1 MEIQYPLEERIGDP
15 DLFVGRCRELS
26 EFSQWID
33 AIPRKRAKSRVI
45 LARRKSGKT
54 VFMQRLFNIIWTQN
68 SMTIPFYF
76 NIQEVKMWFPD
87 FAIKYYET
95 FASHCISF
103 LERDPNPLLDIW
115 QLDEIKNYGKSN
127 NIDMFVRDVNAIN
140 KNKVEDSH
148 SLLWERVYRA
158 PERFAKLYDRRV
170 LVMIDE
176 LQNITQYIYPDKK
189 CITKPNKTMA
199 GSFHEVV
206 ESKIAPMLV
215 SGSYVGW
222 LVEIIGQYL
231 QAGRLKRIFMSP
243 YLEEDDGLQAV
254 YKYANADN
262 YPITH
267 ENAELINRL
276 CMSDPFFISCVIQ
289 SQYPDKDFCDHEK
302 VIQTVN
308 YEVTNKKAELS
319 MTWAE
324 YIEQTVKRI
333 NDSHAKHIL
342 LHLSQNNNQEFTPRE
357 LKEKLKIPLSEN
369 QIQERMQELVKADLI
384 EEGSSDIDYHGLK
397 DGTLNLVLRNRF
409 QKEILSFAPNFVE
422 EFRQQIESLKKDK
435 KSLKG
440 KLSNIVGK
448 TAELQLMSEFRSN
461 KQFILSTYFQNV
473 SDDTLLNIVD
483 VKTRFYI
490 QRQDGKNMEID
501 VTAESDCGRV
511 ILVEV
516 KKLSKPAGIAIVSQF
531 KEKID
536 VYSELYSEK
545 KVLPAVFS
553 LGGFTDEAKEFCK
566 SNNIATADKLN
577 FIL

>member
-1 MEIQYPLEERIGDP
+1 MEMQYPLEERIGHP
-15 DLFVGRCRELS
+15 DLFVGRQRELT

-54 VFMQRLFNIIWTQN
+54 VFMQRLFNKIWSAN

-76 NIQEVKMWFPD
+76 NIQEVKVWFPD
-87 FAIKYYET
+87 FAIEYYET

-103 LERDPNPLLDIW
+103 LERDPAPLLDIW
-115 QLDEIKNYGKSN
+115 ELDEIKDYGKSN
-127 NIDMFVRDVNAIN
+127 NIEMFVRDVDAIY
-140 KNKVEDSH
+140 KNFDRKSY
-148 SLLWERVYRA
+148 SLLWGRVYRA

-176 LQNITQYIYPDKK
+176 LQNITQYVYPDKE
-189 CITKPNKTMA
+189 CITKPNKSMA
-199 GSFHEVV
+199 GSFHEAV

-243 YLEEDDGLQAV
+243 YLEEADGLQAV
-254 YKYANADN
+254 YKYANAGN

-319 MTWAE
+319 MIWAE

-435 KSLKG
+435 KSLQG

-473 SDDTLLNIVD
+473 YDDTLLNIVD

-501 VTAESDCGRV
+501 VIAESDFGRV

-516 KKLSKPAGIAIVSQF
+516 KKLSKPAGITIISQF
-531 KEKID
+531 KEKIN

-553 LGGFTDEAKEFCK
+553 LG
-566 SNNIATADKLN
+566 IY
-577 FIL
+577 